1 MMTRRSLALV
11 AVLGLAGTAA
21 RAQDQPDVATLREQ
35 LMALEKAS
43 WEYLKTRDRAAMR
56 RFLPDDAV
64 LIFAGARYDKS
75 GMLDRMS
82 NYRLDDYEIAPTY
95 GLRVI
100 SPEAA
105 VLIYR
110 VTSRGQVRFDRAVD
124 EKVLATSLYVR
135 RSGKWWT
142 VLYQETPSNTSIKGE
157 TR

>member
-1 MMTRRSLALV
+1 MMTRRSLALL
-11 AVLGLAGTAA
+11 AVLGLAGPAA
-21 RAQDQPDVATLREQ
+21 RAQDQPDIATLRET
-35 LMALEKAS
+35 LMALEKES

-64 LIFAGARYDKS
+64 LIFAGARYDKR

-100 SPEAA
+100 SPDAA

-135 RSGKWWT
+135 RDGKWWS
-142 VLYQETPSNTSIKGE
+142 VLYQETPSTTSIQGE
-157 TR
+157 NR